1 MSSLGLTLLILIV
14 IAIGGLA
21 AFNFWSQRR
30 DRSGSLLDDSVAMPE
45 PGERTEPSLG
55 GADSPASRSG
65 SGLPADWTADQSE
78 PASTAT
84 VPDYTWAPEV
94 PGPATEEPAEPALKM
109 PSWATGDDKP
119 GAADAASTDSADAP
133 AFGAAL
139 DKANAAPDMQ
149 EWLAAARRDLAGGAA
164 SEPVA
169 AEPAAPVDEAA
180 CGAEPETSQQ
190 GSGPLSDQEIDEKL
204 DFDITEEG
212 PEPALSESSKPVAA
226 DGYADADDQD
236 AADSE
241 PTVGEAAEPAAAG
254 SDEHDSI
261 RAESDMAG
269 ANAQAADGA
278 SDTEPDDVA
287 NNFFTTVNLD
297 LPEPVAGHTL
307 LRVTDGFSTT
317 GTKPVWISAGERI
330 DSGTVRTALI
340 EPEQSYSLLRFDL
353 LQVNRDGPLD
363 GVEYSEFVRR
373 VNDIAEELGVLANT
387 PDMNI
392 VLIRSRV
399 LDAEVAS
406 LDAQVAVN
414 VEAEEP
420 ISIERFNDCAGQLR
434 LRPTADGSYL
444 NVDASGAVLNT
455 VSLDVEANRIVLVLD
470 VPTVP
475 ANLEPIRKM
484 VECAWKF
491 AQAVD
496 GQMIDDNGRLIN
508 NALFERIES
517 QIDMHYGALQA
528 AGLTAGTELTRQVYN
543 SDHDVAPP
551 PPPVGQG

>member
-1 MSSLGLTLLILIV
+1 
-14 IAIGGLA
+14 
-21 AFNFWSQRR
+21 
-30 DRSGSLLDDSVAMPE
+30 
-45 PGERTEPSLG
+45 
-55 GADSPASRSG
+55 
-65 SGLPADWTADQSE
+65 
-78 PASTAT
+78 
-84 VPDYTWAPEV
+84 
-94 PGPATEEPAEPALKM
+94 
-109 PSWATGDDKP
+109 
-119 GAADAASTDSADAP
+119 
-133 AFGAAL
+133 
-139 DKANAAPDMQ
+139 MQ

-180 CGAEPETSQQ
+180 FGAEPETSQQ

-236 AADSE
+236 AADGES
-241 PTVGEAAEPAAAG
+241 TVGEAAEPAAAG
-254 SDEHDSI
+254 SDERDSI
-261 RAESDMAG
+261 RAESDVAG

-278 SDTEPDDVA
+278 SDTEPDEVA